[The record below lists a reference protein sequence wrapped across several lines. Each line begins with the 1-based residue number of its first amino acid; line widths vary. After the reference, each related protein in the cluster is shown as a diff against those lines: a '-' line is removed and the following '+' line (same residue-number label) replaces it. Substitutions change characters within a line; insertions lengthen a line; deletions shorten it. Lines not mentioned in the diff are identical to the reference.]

1 MPRGTSYEGKQR
13 RKAYALF
20 HVRQNSST
28 AHKARAAYR
37 LGLGLMSTLFLGL
50 GWYMLQSG
58 EISLIFL
65 TLVVLLLLGIAWR
78 ASYIT

>member
-20 HVRQNSST
+20 HVRQNNSV

-37 LGLGLMSTLFLGL
+37 LGLALMTILFLGIS
-50 GWYMLQSG
+50 WYMLQSG
-58 EISLIFL
+58 QISLICIVA
-65 TLVVLLLLGIAWR
+65 VVLLLLGIAWR
-78 ASYIT
+78 ASYIS